1 MGLRD
6 AVRRLF
12 HRKIWA
18 RKMPGS
24 EHEREEVEEEAEI
37 EELVALDII

>member
-6 AVRRLF
+6 FIRQCLSRRPQEPVR
-12 HRKIWA
+12 K
-18 RKMPGS
+18 S
-24 EHEREEVEEEAEI
+24 EKEREEDEEEAEI

>member
-6 AVRRLF
+6 FIQKRISRRPQEPVR
-12 HRKIWA
+12 K
-18 RKMPGS
+18 S
-24 EHEREEVEEEAEI
+24 EKEREEDEEEVEI